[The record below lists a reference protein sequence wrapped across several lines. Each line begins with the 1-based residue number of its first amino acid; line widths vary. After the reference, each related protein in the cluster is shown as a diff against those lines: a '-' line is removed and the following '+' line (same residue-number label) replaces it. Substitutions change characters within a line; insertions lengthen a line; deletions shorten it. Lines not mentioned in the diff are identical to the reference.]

1 MSGRSYVTTFKTKAE
16 TQGISEMQGKL
27 RDLQKTLSD
36 TKREEKE
43 LSKEV
48 TSAEKEIAK
57 INKQIA
63 KTGEATEEQQ
73 KDLERLNKTVRDG
86 KDAIEALKLK
96 ESQLQTQINETNK
109 KIEDERAA
117 LEKLK
122 TSIADAK
129 KYSAELVKE
138 FGALGAAATAAVA
151 GLFAFTK
158 DAAQWADDLN
168 TLSKQTGISTGE
180 LQKFAYASDLIDVS
194 TETMTSSLTKL
205 TRNMQSAAEGGTSAA
220 AKAFNDLGIS
230 VTDASGQL
238 RDRQEVFY
246 EAIEALGRIEN
257 VTERDALA
265 MNVFGR
271 SAQEL
276 NPLILGGAETLKQLG
291 DEAERAGLIIDQ
303 TTLNGLNAFNDKI
316 DLLKAKG
323 TQIKNLAA
331 SEMTPALDGL
341 VEVADELLDEIKEM
355 AKSGELKKM
364 AREAG
369 KIIKDGATALK
380 NIISFVWKYKEAIG
394 AAVTAM
400 AAFKV
405 ALSIANLI
413 QSLGNALKV
422 LKGATDAATL
432 AQQGLNIALAANPI
446 GAVMALVSALTMGT
460 IALVGAL
467 SNQTKEL
474 KNTTVEVKDYTEA
487 LRNTIAQ
494 EEKVMSAAEGEA
506 GLLRTQQEEYD
517 TLRQKTNLTAEEKR
531 RLDDIASKL
540 ATTLGTTTEALKDQ
554 SGAYRDVSSSVDEY
568 IRNLKYKA
576 KAEHLES
583 IIKEST
589 AAMFDLEEPVAD
601 AKKQLDDIE
610 EKIRE
615 FAEETRKHDA
625 EWNKAH
631 ESEREQLK
639 KTYKEAQQTYA
650 QLETQRRDA
659 LLAQQKAEEE
669 YKKLPPV
676 VNKAASSVEGYAE
689 SLKELKSQS
698 TSLRSEMS
706 SLASSYD
713 QLNNGQSL
721 SIDTILNLIDKYPE
735 YTDLLIDA
743 ANNTDLQRAA
753 VETLFEAKKNE
764 YILTQQA
771 AIDTIKASNQ
781 ETDTIIRNTN
791 AQIDALN
798 KKAQALSLSTDDAR
812 QEKFYSNRVNRLNRI
827 LAELSDYV
835 ASNNEELSRLQRNI
849 DFVQG
854 LTVDS
859 FKGGSSGS
867 GSSRSTSGS
876 GGSGSSGSSGSA
888 NALWEMN
895 SQGVYASGDTY
906 LKAYEGWIDR
916 MKNLGKMSTQWEISL
931 LSDLLKRSENTAE
944 ERYDLEYRLYK
955 AKEELAEKEAKAQ
968 EEAAKKQQEAA
979 AKEAKAQEEA
989 AKKQQEALL
998 DRQKLAQAAFN
1009 KLVDDRIKA
1018 LEAES
1023 DAAQKAADAEIKAID
1038 EVEARRRRSMDDD
1051 KRRKELQGINA
1062 RLTYSHD
1069 LTDTERYDLERRKQE
1084 ILNEQY
1090 EINRERG
1097 VELRRSAIQSR
1108 GEAVR
1113 DRNAQAIEGLRE
1125 SKSGIADRVAYLSG
1139 SQTYDQRVANNSKV
1153 VNINL
1158 ISNGL
1163 TEDQAAKRIVQKVLK
1178 ELG

>member
-27 RDLQKTLSD
+27 RDLQKSLSE
-36 TKREEKE
+36 TKREEKA
-43 LSKEV
+43 LTKEV
-48 TSAEKEIAK
+48 TTAEKEIAK

-63 KTGEATEEQQ
+63 KTGEATEEQK
-73 KDLERLNKTVRDG
+73 KDLERLSKTVKDG
-86 KDAIEALKLK
+86 KDALEALKLK
-96 ESQLQTQINETNK
+96 ESQLQSQINDTNK
-109 KIEDERAA
+109 KIEEERAA

-122 TSIADAK
+122 TSMADTK
-129 KYSAELVKE
+129 KYSTELVKE

-158 DAAQWADDLN
+158 GSAQWADDLN
-168 TLSKQTGISTGE
+168 TLSMQTGISTEE
-180 LQKFAYASDLIDVS
+180 LQKFAYASDIIDVS

-220 AKAFNDLGIS
+220 AKAFQELGIS
-230 VTDASGQL
+230 ITDASGQL

-246 EAIEALGRIEN
+246 EAIDALGRIEN
-257 VTERDALA
+257 VTERDAVA
-265 MNVFGR
+265 MNIFGR

-276 NPLILGGAETLKQLG
+276 NPLILGGAQTLKELG
-291 DEAERAGLIIDQ
+291 DEAERAGLILDQ
-303 TTLNGLNAFNDKI
+303 TTLNGLNDFNNKI

-323 TQIKNLAA
+323 AQIKNFAA

-341 VEVADELLDEIKEM
+341 LDVANELLDEINKM
-355 AKSGELKKM
+355 AKSGELKKI
-364 AREAG
+364 AKEAG

-380 NIISFVWKYKEAIG
+380 NLISFVWKYKEAIG

-400 AAFKV
+400 VAFKV

-432 AQQGLNIALAANPI
+432 AQQGLNTALTANPI

-467 SNQTKEL
+467 SNQTEEL

-487 LRNTIAQ
+487 LRSTIAQ

-531 RLDDIASKL
+531 RLDDIASNL
-540 ATTLGTTTEALKDQ
+540 AATLGTTTEALKDQ
-554 SGAYRDVSSSVDEY
+554 SGAYQDVSASVDEY
-568 IRNLKYKA
+568 IRNLQNKA

-583 IIKEST
+583 IIKKST
-589 AAMFDLEEPVAD
+589 AAMFDLEEPIEN
-601 AKKQLDDIE
+601 AKSKIAEIE
-610 EKIRE
+610 GKIAE
-615 FAEETRKHDA
+615 FAEETKKHDA

-631 ESEREQLK
+631 KSEREQLK

-659 LLAQQKAEEE
+659 LLAQQKATEE

-676 VNKAASSVEGYAE
+676 VDRAASSVEDYAE
-689 SLKELKSQS
+689 NLKDLKSAS

-743 ANNTDLQRAA
+743 ANDTDLQRAA

-764 YILTQQA
+764 YILTQQS

-781 ETDTIIRNTN
+781 ETDAIIRNIN
-791 AQIDALN
+791 AQIDAIN
-798 KKAQALSLSTDDAR
+798 KRARALSLSTDDAR
-812 QEKFYSNRVNRLNRI
+812 QEKFYSKRVNRLNQI
-827 LAELSDYV
+827 LAERSDYV
-835 ASNNEELSRLQRNI
+835 AENNEELSRLQRNI

-867 GSSRSTSGS
+867 GSSRFTSGS
-876 GGSGSSGSSGSA
+876 GGSGSSGSDK
-888 NALWEMN
+888 ALWEMN
-895 SQGVYASGDTY
+895 SKGVYASGDTY

-931 LSDLLKRSENTAE
+931 LSDLLKRSANTAE
-944 ERYDLEYRLYK
+944 ERYELEYRLYK
-955 AKEELAEKEAKAQ
+955 AKEEL
-968 EEAAKKQQEAA
+968 A

-989 AKKQQEALL
+989 AKKQQERLL
-998 DRQKLAQAAFN
+998 ERQKLAKAAFD
-1009 KLVDDRIKA
+1009 KLVNDRISA
-1018 LEAES
+1018 YEAEA
-1023 DAAQKAADAEIKAID
+1023 DAAKQSADAQIKAID
-1038 EVEARRRRSMDDD
+1038 DVEA
-1051 KRRKELQGINA
+1051 KRKRTQEREKREKELAVINA
-1062 RLTYSHD
+1062 KLTYEHGMTSSQ
-1069 LTDTERYDLERRKQE
+1069 RYDLERRRQE

-1090 EINRERG
+1090 EANHQRA
-1097 VELRRSAIQSR
+1097 VEIRKANIQSR
-1108 GEAVR
+1108 SDAVQSR
-1113 DRNAQAIEGLRE
+1113 TQQAIDGLNAA
-1125 SKSGIADRVAYLSG
+1125 KSSLADRVAYLSG
-1139 SQTYDQRVANNSKV
+1139 SQTYDQRVANNSKT
-1153 VNINL
+1153 VNIQL
-1158 ISNGL
+1158 ITNGL
-1163 TEDQAAKRIVQKVLK
+1163 TEDQAANRIVQKVLK

>member
-27 RDLQKTLSD
+27 RDLQKSLSE
-36 TKREEKE
+36 TKREEKA
-43 LSKEV
+43 LTKEV
-48 TSAEKEIAK
+48 TTAEKEIAK

-63 KTGEATEEQQ
+63 KTGEATEEQK
-73 KDLERLNKTVRDG
+73 KDLERLSKTVKDG
-86 KDAIEALKLK
+86 KDALEALKLK
-96 ESQLQTQINETNK
+96 ESQLQSQINDTNK
-109 KIEDERAA
+109 KIEEERAA

-122 TSIADAK
+122 TSMADTK
-129 KYSAELVKE
+129 KYSTELVKE

-158 DAAQWADDLN
+158 GSAQWADDLN
-168 TLSKQTGISTGE
+168 TLSKQTGISTEE
-180 LQKFAYASDLIDVS
+180 LQKFAYASDIIDVS

-205 TRNMQSAAEGGTSAA
+205 TRNMQAAAEGGTSAA
-220 AKAFNDLGIS
+220 AKAFQELGIS

-246 EAIEALGRIEN
+246 EAIDALGRIEN
-257 VTERDALA
+257 VTERDAVA
-265 MNVFGR
+265 MNIFGR

-276 NPLILGGAETLKQLG
+276 NPLILGGAQTLKELG
-291 DEAERAGLIIDQ
+291 DEAERAGLILDQ
-303 TTLNGLNAFNDKI
+303 TTLNGLNEFNDKI

-331 SEMTPALDGL
+331 SEMTPALEGL
-341 VEVADELLDEIKEM
+341 LEVGDELLNEINKM

-364 AREAG
+364 AKEAG
-369 KIIKDGATALK
+369 KLIKDGATALK
-380 NIISFVWKYKEAIG
+380 NLISFVWKYKEAIG
-394 AAVTAM
+394 AAITAM
-400 AAFKV
+400 VTFKV
-405 ALSIANLI
+405 ALTIANLV
-413 QSLGNALKV
+413 QSLANTLKV

-432 AQQGLNIALAANPI
+432 AQQGLNTALAANPI
-446 GAVMALVSALTMGT
+446 GAVCAAVAALTMGT

-467 SNQTKEL
+467 SNQDQAL
-474 KNTTVEVKDYTEA
+474 KNTTVEVEDYTEA
-487 LRNTIAQ
+487 LRSTIAQ

-531 RLDDIASKL
+531 RLDDTASKL
-540 ATTLGTTTEALKDQ
+540 AATLGTTTEALKDQ
-554 SGAYRDVSSSVDEY
+554 SGAYQDVSASVDEY
-568 IRNLKYKA
+568 IRNLQNKA

-589 AAMFDLEEPVAD
+589 AAMFDLEEPIEN
-601 AKKQLDDIE
+601 AKSKIAEIE
-610 EKIRE
+610 GKIAE
-615 FAEETRKHDA
+615 FAEETKKHDA

-659 LLAQQKAEEE
+659 LLAQQKATEE

-676 VNKAASSVEGYAE
+676 VNRAASSVEDYAE
-689 SLKELKSQS
+689 NLKDLKSAS

-781 ETDTIIRNTN
+781 ETDTIIRNIN

-798 KKAQALSLSTDDAR
+798 KRAQALSLSTDDAR

-827 LAELSDYV
+827 LAERSDYV

-867 GSSRSTSGS
+867 GSSRSISGS
-876 GGSGSSGSSGSA
+876 GGSGSSGSDKP
-888 NALWEMN
+888 LWEMN

-931 LSDLLKRSENTAE
+931 LSDLLKRSANTAE
-944 ERYDLEYRLYK
+944 ERYELEYRLYK
-955 AKEELAEKEAKAQ
+955 AKEELAAEAEKKQ
-968 EEAAKKQQEAA
+968 EEAL
-979 AKEAKAQEEA
+979 
-989 AKKQQEALL
+989 KKQQEALL
-998 DRQKLAQAAFN
+998 ERQKLAQAAFD
-1009 KLVDDRIKA
+1009 KLVNDKISA
-1018 LEAES
+1018 YEAEA
-1023 DAAQKAADAEIKAID
+1023 DAAKQSADAQIKAID
-1038 EVEARRRRSMDDD
+1038 DVEA
-1051 KRRKELQGINA
+1051 KRKRTQEKEKREKELAVINTK
-1062 RLTYSHD
+1062 LTYEHGMTSSQ
-1069 LTDTERYDLERRKQE
+1069 RYDLERRRQE

-1090 EINRERG
+1090 EANHQRA
-1097 VELRRSAIQSR
+1097 VEIRKANIQSR
-1108 GEAVR
+1108 SEAAQSR
-1113 DRNAQAIEGLRE
+1113 TQQAIDGLNAA
-1125 SKSGIADRVAYLSG
+1125 KSSLADRVAYLSG
-1139 SQTYDQRVANNSKV
+1139 SQTYDQRVANNSKT
-1153 VNINL
+1153 VNIQL
-1158 ISNGL
+1158 ITNGM
-1163 TEDQAAKRIVQKVLK
+1163 TEDQAANRIVQKVLK